1 MIKQYEDGKLI
12 IKILVIGIFVLFIA
26 GYGIFQAEKIV
37 KGPDISIISPTPGQE
52 VNNNHIEIKGVAK
65 NISAIWLNDRPIVT
79 DEAGTFSEKLM
90 VYSGYNIITLKAQDK
105 FGANVEKKIE
115 VVYKQ

>member
-1 MIKQYEDGKLI
+1 MIKPYEDGKLI
-12 IKILVIGIFVLFIA
+12 IKILIIGIFVLFIA
-26 GYGIFQAEKIV
+26 GYGVFQAEKIV
-37 KGPDISIISPTPGQE
+37 KGPGVVIMSPAPGQE
-52 VNNNHIEIKGVAK
+52 VTENPVEIKGVAK

-79 DEAGTFSEKLM
+79 DEEGSFNEKLM
-90 VYSGYNIITLKAQDK
+90 VYPGYNIITLKAQDK

>member
-1 MIKQYEDGKLI
+1 MINPYEDGKLI
-12 IKILVIGIFVLFIA
+12 IKTLIIGIFVLFIA
-26 GYGIFQAEKIV
+26 GYGIFQAKKIV
-37 KGPDISIISPTPGQE
+37 SGPDISITSPTPGQE
-52 VNNNHIEIKGVAK
+52 VTHSHVEIKGVAK

-79 DEAGTFSEKLM
+79 DEMGSFSEKLM
-90 VYSGYNIITLKAQDK
+90 VYPGYNIITLKAQDK